1 MENKTTNTIIWVSV
15 ALVLAGATGYAVWEY
30 VLKPKSTE
38 PPVDAETPK
47 SVTDVATTPTPNRDD
62 WTKPSTPTPPPVRTN
77 PQTTAPKLPNDWK
90 KVSLKFPDG
99 VPFIA
104 NVKATS
110 INIQIPAVS
119 VNRTW
124 SFTQAEKDTIN
135 LALAKG
141 TSLEK
146 VVTAWMYNR
155 KMVNALAVKNYK

>member
-1 MENKTTNTIIWVSV
+1 ME
-15 ALVLAGATGYAVWEY
+15 
-30 VLKPKSTE
+30 
-38 PPVDAETPK
+38 
-47 SVTDVATTPTPNRDD
+47 
-62 WTKPSTPTPPPVRTN
+62 
-77 PQTTAPKLPNDWK
+77 

-110 INIQIPAVS
+110 INIQIPAIS

-141 TSLEK
+141 ASLEK